1 DSPRRWRGRGAE
13 RPDRRAAQPPPA
25 GRAARAARV
34 GAHDRHARGGARCP
48 QRPQRGAA
56 RSAHIPCGRGA
67 TGPGARRRDPRPARA
82 PRPRAAR
89 RARAARPRGAGRA
102 GGGAA
107 AEASR
112 GHREIAPPPGT
123 RPLPQGVERV
133 SWPSVELDPVRRLR
147 VLAAAI
153 PGAAVAE
160 AVLEAPFGP
169 VWEAATDF
177 ENAVPRI
184 ELFIGRAEI
193 VSRE

>member
-1 DSPRRWRGRGAE
+1 M
-13 RPDRRAAQPPPA
+13 
-25 GRAARAARV
+25 
-34 GAHDRHARGGARCP
+34 
-48 QRPQRGAA
+48 
-56 RSAHIPCGRGA
+56 
-67 TGPGARRRDPRPARA
+67 
-82 PRPRAAR
+82 
-89 RARAARPRGAGRA
+89 
-102 GGGAA
+102 
-107 AEASR
+107 
-112 GHREIAPPPGT
+112 
-123 RPLPQGVERV
+123 

-193 VSRE
+193 VSREGERVSVRIKPPLGKPQPLEVVLRPGWCWMVSPVAVAGMAAVPEGERTRFAHLEALTLPGGRFAAPLLSAKMALARELQRIERIARERSR